1 MNFRNLL
8 PLILLVAAACAY
20 VIENNDTQPKEVPTP
35 IITVQVEYDRKLYK
49 HWTDEDKDCQDTRQE
64 VLISESIDPVVLD
77 DKGCR
82 VISGRWYDLFTDN
95 TYTNPNDLD
104 IDHIVPLKEAH
115 ISGAHSWTAERK
127 EQYANDLSNPNSLIA
142 VSKSVNRSKGA
153 KDIAKWLPPNK
164 AFRCEYIR
172 RWVAVKEAWSMTMDV
187 AETDVVETLL
197 EGCQKPN

>member
-1 MNFRNLL
+1 M
-8 PLILLVAAACAY
+8 
-20 VIENNDTQPKEVPTP
+20 
-35 IITVQVEYDRKLYK
+35 
-49 HWTDEDKDCQDTRQE
+49 
-64 VLISESIDPVVLD
+64 
-77 DKGCR
+77 
-82 VISGRWYDLFTDN
+82 
-95 TYTNPNDLD
+95 
-104 IDHIVPLKEAH
+104 VPLKEAH

-172 RWVAVKEAWSMTMDV
+172 RWVAIKEAWSMTMDV